1 MKEKKD
7 EAITLEQLYIEQTKH
22 ESFYK
27 RVHEYDDYNSMTVIW
42 DKEIHLEEIYCR
54 IHPFSKIVNVGLD
67 KEVFNLSPVGRN
79 SALESKKKAK
89 ENLHDKDEIL
99 ELAKGKRKYE

>member
-1 MKEKKD
+1 MKKD

-27 RVHEYDDYNSMTVIW
+27 RVHEYDDYNSETVTW
-42 DKEIHLEEIYCR
+42 DKEIHLERIYCK

-67 KEVFNLSPVGRN
+67 VGKN
-79 SALESKKKAK
+79 AALESKKEAK
-89 ENLHDKDEIL
+89 ENMHKKDYIL
-99 ELAKGKRKYE
+99 ELAKRKKKI